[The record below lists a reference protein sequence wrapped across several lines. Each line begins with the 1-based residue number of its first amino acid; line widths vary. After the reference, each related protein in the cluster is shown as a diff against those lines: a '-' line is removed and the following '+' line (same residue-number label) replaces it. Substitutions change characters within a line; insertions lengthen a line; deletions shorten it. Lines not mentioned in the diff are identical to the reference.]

1 MNIRAAIR
9 DLERIA
15 PPDLADPMDEG
26 RIGLIIEG
34 REEIERIGCALDA
47 TPAVAE
53 SAVLSSIDLLVVH
66 HTPLFTPTTSVRGFL
81 ARAVR
86 PLLTGGINL
95 YVMHTNFDRARG
107 GINDTLAGLLGL
119 RNVEPLSMG
128 CIGDATLPLAE
139 MVRRLEGGVRIWGK
153 VDRIRKL
160 AVAGG
165 SGFDP
170 VLLEE
175 AAERG
180 ADAFLSAELRHHV
193 AIASPL
199 PCIESTHHALEAP
212 GMRALA
218 RRMNWEFIDESP
230 SIRYQE

>member
-1 MNIRAAIR
+1 MNIRAAIAE
-9 DLERIA
+9 LEGIA
-15 PPDLADPMDEG
+15 PVELADPMDAG

-34 REEIERIGCALDA
+34 REEIGRVGCALDA

-53 SAVLSSIDLLVVH
+53 AAARASLDLLVVH
-66 HTPLFTPTTSVRGFL
+66 HTPLFSPTTTVRGYL

-86 PLLTGGINL
+86 PLIAGGINL
-95 YVMHTNFDRARG
+95 YVLHTNFDRAPG
-107 GINDTLAGLLGL
+107 GINATLADILGL
-119 RNVEPLSMG
+119 QNVQALTLG
-128 CIGDATLPLAE
+128 VIGDATLPLSG

-153 VDRIRKL
+153 IDRIEKL
-160 AVAGG
+160 AVVGG

-170 VLLEE
+170 ALLEE

-193 AIASPL
+193 ALMSPL
-199 PCIESTHHALEAP
+199 PCIESTHYALEAP

-230 SIRYQE
+230 RIRYQE

>member
-1 MNIRAAIR
+1 MNIRAAVEE
-9 DLERIA
+9 LERIA
-15 PPDLADPMDEG
+15 PPDLAEPMDAG

-34 REEIERIGCALDA
+34 REEIGRVGCALDA

-53 SAVLSSIDLLVVH
+53 AAVRSSLDLLVVH
-66 HTPLFTPTTSVRGFL
+66 HTPLFSPTTTVRGYL

-86 PLLTGGINL
+86 PLLSGGINL
-95 YVMHTNFDRARG
+95 YVLHTNFDRAAG
-107 GINDTLAGLLGL
+107 GINDTLAYLLGL

-128 CIGDATLPLAE
+128 CIGDATLPLSG
-139 MVRRLEGGVRIWGK
+139 MVRRLEGGVRIWGNI
-153 VDRIRKL
+153 DRVQKL
-160 AVAGG
+160 AVVGG

-170 VLLEE
+170 ALLEE

-199 PCIESTHHALEAP
+199 PCIESTHYALEVP